1 MDTVNINVSGKK
13 FTIRK
18 SVLLRFPQTKLGRLT
33 EKWPEYNPEENE
45 YFFDRNPKVMLS
57 IFDLYRTGELHLPK
71 NVCSFTVKTELDFW
85 QIDESLISEC
95 CWKMYTTTLKAKA
108 VIDVIEKSLNE
119 HPFVNREELSTRQHL
134 WMTMEFPQHSIV
146 SKIWFTIY
154 MLFVSMV
161 VIIACLYT
169 IPQLR
174 EPLRKEDSHLASGS
188 ILDMLLKSEMK
199 GTIYRLD
206 LACLVF
212 FTVEL
217 LTKFTICPEKKR
229 FFSFGLNNL
238 DVTLTL
244 IMWTAVVLDHIPI
257 VEHVHIA
264 HTVLRAMF
272 CLNVLRIFHLGKS
285 SNVMKLLIF
294 TLKASLSAFG
304 LLLVTLT
311 MAVIIYATLAYFAE
325 VATKADTFSN
335 IPIAIWWTVVTMTTV
350 GYGDICPQSWAG
362 YVVGVICS
370 LSGILLIA
378 MPIAII
384 ASNFDAFY
392 SNMPAAEQRIR
403 RKRLKES
410 EDERL
415 KLSYNSG
422 AGPQTLPLKT
432 DQYYQPTY
440 VPTDDE
446 L

>member
-1 MDTVNINVSGKK
+1 MDIVNINVSGKK

-45 YFFDRNPKVMLS
+45 FFFDRNPKVMLS

-95 CWKMYTTTLKAKA
+95 CWKTYTTTLKAKA
-108 VIDVIEKSLNE
+108 VIDVIERSLNE
-119 HPFVNREELSTRQHL
+119 HPFVKTEELTTRQHF

-161 VIIACLYT
+161 VVIACLYT

-174 EPLRKEDSHLASGS
+174 EPLREEDSHLESDS
-188 ILDMLLKSEMK
+188 ILEMLLKSEMK
-199 GTIYRLD
+199 GTIYSLD

-217 LTKFTICPEKKR
+217 LTKFVTCPEKKR
-229 FFSFGLNNL
+229 FFTFGLNNMDTIL
-238 DVTLTL
+238 ALV
-244 IMWTAVVLDHIPI
+244 MWAAVILDHIPA
-257 VEHVHIA
+257 VEHVHTA

-285 SNVMKLLIF
+285 SNVMKLLLF
-294 TLKASLSAFG
+294 TMKASLSAFC

-311 MAVIIYATLAYFAE
+311 MAVVIYATLVYFAE

-335 IPIAIWWTVVTMTTV
+335 IPYAIWWTIITMTTV
-350 GYGDICPQSWAG
+350 GYGDFCPTSWAG

-403 RKRLKES
+403 RKRLNDIEA
-410 EDERL
+410 ERL
-415 KLSYNSG
+415 KLSYNTD
-422 AGPQTLPLKT
+422 AGPHSLTLKT
-432 DQYYQPTY
+432 GQYNPPNYAPTH
-440 VPTDDE
+440 
-446 L
+446 